1 MRYLPLTDSD
11 RQEMLAAI
19 GVADVEAL
27 YKDVAKDVL
36 LDAPVDLP
44 AFKGELEVEQ
54 IVGGLAAKNLG
65 AGAAPFFLGAGNYSH
80 HIPAAADHLI
90 QRSEFLTS
98 YTPYQPEVSQ
108 GTLQALF
115 EFQTQVAMI
124 TGMEVANAS
133 LYDGATAASEGA
145 MMACRITRR
154 NKVVLSGSL
163 HPHYAEVTATNAKYL
178 DIEIERCPADP
189 EDNEDLIAKI
199 DDATA
204 CVIVQNPGFFGQV
217 RDLSALAEA
226 CHDKGALLVV
236 AITEI
241 VSLGALI
248 SPGEMGA
255 DIVAAEG
262 QSIGN
267 SLNFGGPHVGLFAVR
282 EKYLRQMPGRLA
294 GETDDVEGKRGWVLT
309 LSTREQHIRREKA
322 TSNICTNSGLC
333 ALAFSVHLTLLGE
346 AGFTRLADVNHANA
360 VALAEQLESL
370 SGVELINDT
379 FFNEF
384 TLRLNKPAAGV
395 VDTLAA
401 QGILAGV
408 PASRVYPDNTDLKN
422 LLIVAVTETVTPDD
436 RNQLVAA
443 LEEALA

>member
-1 MRYLPLTDSD
+1 MRYLPLTESD

-19 GVADVEAL
+19 GVPDMAAL
-27 YKDVAKDVL
+27 YKDVAADVL
-36 LDAPVDLP
+36 LDQAVDLP
-44 AFKGELEVEQ
+44 AFKGEMEVEQ
-54 IVGGLAAKNLG
+54 IIGGLAAKNLG

-80 HIPAAADHLI
+80 HIPASADHLI

-133 LYDGATAASEGA
+133 LYDGATAAAEGA
-145 MMACRITRR
+145 MMACRVTRR
-154 NKVVLSGSL
+154 NKVILSGGL

-178 DIEIERCPADP
+178 DIEIARLPTDP
-189 EDNEDLIAKI
+189 EGNEDLSSEI
-199 DDATA
+199 DDETA

-217 RDLSALAEA
+217 RDLSELADA
-226 CHDKGALLVV
+226 CHAKGALLVV
-236 AITEI
+236 AVTEI
-241 VSLGALI
+241 VSLGAML
-248 SPGEMGA
+248 SPGDMGA

-262 QSIGN
+262 QSLGN
-267 SLNFGGPHVGLFAVR
+267 ALNFGGPHVGLFAVR

-333 ALAFSVHLTLLGE
+333 ALAFSIHLTLLGE
-346 AGFTRLADVNHANA
+346 AGFTRLAEINHANA
-360 VALAEQLESL
+360 VSLAERLAGL
-370 SGVELINDT
+370 SRIDLVNET

-395 VDTLAA
+395 VDQLAA

-408 PASRVYPDNTDLKN
+408 PASRLYPGEAELEN
-422 LLIVAVTETVTPDD
+422 LLILAVTETVTPDD
-436 RNQLVAA
+436 MDRLAGA
-443 LEEALA
+443 LEEGL